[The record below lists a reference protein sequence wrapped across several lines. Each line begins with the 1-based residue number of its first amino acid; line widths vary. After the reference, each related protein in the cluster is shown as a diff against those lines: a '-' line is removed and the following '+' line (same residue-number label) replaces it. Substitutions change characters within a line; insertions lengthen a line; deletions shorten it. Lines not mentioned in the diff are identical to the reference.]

1 MASDKHSL
9 IPAVYILFEKDDKIL
24 MIRRFNT
31 GYADGKYSLV
41 AGHVEK
47 GESFKD
53 AAVRESFEEI
63 GVKIQKHN
71 LEFFHVMYRST
82 ESGERVDIFFT
93 VKTWEGDAINME
105 PAKCDELIWVE
116 SNKLPENSLDYVAFA
131 LQSKLKNISMSE
143 WN

>member
-1 MASDKHSL
+1 MATQLL
-9 IPAVYILFEKDDKIL
+9 IAAVYILFEKDDKIL
-24 MIRRFNT
+24 MIHRFNT

-53 AAVRESFEEI
+53 AAVRESLEEI
-63 GVKIQKHN
+63 GVKIRKQD

-82 ESGERVDIFFT
+82 EAGERVDMFFSI
-93 VKTWEGDAINME
+93 KKWEGDAVNME
-105 PAKCDELIWVE
+105 PNKCDELIWVNL
-116 SNKLPENSLDYVAFA
+116 NKLPENSLDYVEFA
-131 LQSKLKNISMSE
+131 LQSKLKNINMSK